1 MTTVIDIIIAILA
14 FVIATI
20 QFIVQIK
27 EWSNKKRKDKLSKGL
42 DAEAEKVTSMFEE
55 FNKIL
60 ELIDEKKDIFKILYL
75 KNIEYYNDGN
85 TTHLR
90 EELCEIKKYY
100 SSISECFKELQDII
114 LHTKV
119 EAKKM
124 LELLLSC
131 ESEFS
136 LSYGFDRYIK
146 VTRDLSFGTWF
157 SANEKKICE
166 LLSENEKILLE
177 LQELLQELQESQELH
192 ELENNGTGG
201 RILMVKNLTM
211 ALVSDNPRMIRA
223 LTPEGCKE
231 VIPVLERRYEI
242 FAEGWEAY
250 NSIMEV
256 MKSSTPMMEEM
267 KLKF

>member
-1 MTTVIDIIIAILA
+1 MTTVVDIIIAILA
-14 FVIATI
+14 FIIATI

-27 EWSNKKRKDKLSKGL
+27 EWNNKKRKDKLSKGL

-60 ELIDEKKDIFKILYL
+60 NLTDEKKDDFKALYI
-75 KNIEYYNDGN
+75 KNMEYYNDGN
-85 TTHLR
+85 LAHLY

-100 SSISECFKELQDII
+100 SSISECFKELQEII
-114 LHTKV
+114 LHTKM
-119 EAKKM
+119 EAKNM

-157 SANEKKICE
+157 SANQKKISR

-177 LQELLQELQESQELH
+177 LQELLQKLQESH
-192 ELENNGTGG
+192 EWDDLDNNGYKG
-201 RILMVKNLTM
+201 RIMGVKSLTM
-211 ALVSDNPRMIRA
+211 AVVSDNSGMIRSI
-223 LTPEGCKE
+223 TPEWCKP
-231 VIPVLERRYEI
+231 VIPLLEKQYEI
-242 FAEGWEAY
+242 FAEGWEAF

-256 MKSSTPMMEEM
+256 MRSSTPMMEEM